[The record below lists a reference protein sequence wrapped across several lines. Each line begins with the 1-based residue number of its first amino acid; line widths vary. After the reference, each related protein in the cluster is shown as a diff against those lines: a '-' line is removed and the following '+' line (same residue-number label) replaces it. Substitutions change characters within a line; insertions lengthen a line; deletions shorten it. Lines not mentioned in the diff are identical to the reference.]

1 MDWVCD
7 RDDGVMLRGGVRR
20 DGEVGWMDGVR
31 GVMEGVWVRC
41 ETDGR
46 MAGKGLEGW
55 MDAAMQPNVESAM
68 QTNRDGRVGRG
79 MDGERGSVSG

>member
-1 MDWVCD
+1 
-7 RDDGVMLRGGVRR
+7 
-20 DGEVGWMDGVR
+20 
-31 GVMEGVWVRC
+31 MEGVWVRC

-46 MAGKGLEGW
+46 MAGMGLEGW

-68 QTNRDGRVGRG
+68 QTNWDGRVGRG